1 MCSTE
6 VGCGYTYSKDGA
18 KTPPSQA
25 NLYFV
30 AKRCCGSVCDECIYT
45 LFWIRVAQ
53 SILLRY

>member
-30 AKRCCGSVCDECIYT
+30 AKRCGGSVCDEYCT
-45 LFWIRVAQ
+45 LFWIQVAQ